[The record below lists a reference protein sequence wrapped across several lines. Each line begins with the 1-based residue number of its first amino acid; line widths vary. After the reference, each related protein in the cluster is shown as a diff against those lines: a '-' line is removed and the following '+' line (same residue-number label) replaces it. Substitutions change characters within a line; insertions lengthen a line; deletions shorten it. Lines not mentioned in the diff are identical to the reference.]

1 MQDFPAL
8 PGDADWRRDPI
19 VHSYRNGHSG
29 RDATNDDGDNVLL
42 PEWRKQSLKRQVIV
56 STNSALQISFASQ
69 NGEGRETFRDY
80 LQSAKGLGAFE
91 IDALCQ
97 KKARPAKAERDVSY
111 ILGGDS
117 EKITAPE

>member
-1 MQDFPAL
+1 LQDFLAL
-8 PGDADWRRDPI
+8 PGDADWRQDPI
-19 VHSYRNGHSG
+19 VRSSRNGHSG

-80 LQSAKGLGAFE
+80 LQSATGLGALRMMLF
-91 IDALCQ
+91 AQ
-97 KKARPAKAERDVSY
+97 
-111 ILGGDS
+111 
-117 EKITAPE
+117 